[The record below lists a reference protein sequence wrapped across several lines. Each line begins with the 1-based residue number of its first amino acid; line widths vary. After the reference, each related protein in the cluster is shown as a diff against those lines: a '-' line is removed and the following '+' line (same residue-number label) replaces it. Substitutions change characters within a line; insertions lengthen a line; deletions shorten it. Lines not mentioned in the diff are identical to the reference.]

1 MDALVGRSLSQPRF
15 ISAVLSAFSAVA
27 ICLALIG
34 VYGVVSYSV
43 SQRTRELGVRMALGA
58 NHGAVLRLVMA
69 ESLKPVVIGIVGGA
83 AAAVLASRL
92 LRNLLFGIRPGD
104 PETVL
109 YVALLTLIAGAVA
122 SYVPARRA
130 SQVDPL
136 TALRED

>member
-1 MDALVGRSLSQPRF
+1 
-15 ISAVLSAFSAVA
+15 VLSAFSAVA